1 MNTSPLL
8 RRSPVEEAA
17 AASQARRAGQASP
30 PAPGGR
36 RPPPAPGN
44 PAAPRADASPARS
57 IRHAAPMTRGEALGI
72 VRRLV
77 AEAKKPRFIIRVLV
91 PLGPTLEERFERVTA
106 TAARDD
112 LLARLD
118 KVTARPAA

>member
-17 AASQARRAGQASP
+17 AASQARRASHASP
-30 PAPGGR
+30 QDPGR